1 MSNFFTQLSHLLT
14 WPRLCEMEA
23 AGPPSAPND
32 PKTQSFSGLPS
43 WAPNCRD
50 TLKSP
55 ALGRIWDNINDINM
69 PKSPVLDTP
78 PFSRHPLMVLK
89 NVLRRSPGL
98 DIKGHRRTWPVCFS
112 SPILC
117 QPPSWAIFKP
127 MATTSGGIEA
137 RCISYHFLFFF
148 LKIPNIP

>member
-1 MSNFFTQLSHLLT
+1 MPH
-14 WPRLCEMEA
+14 CEMEA
-23 AGPPSAPND
+23 AGPQSAPNH
-32 PKTQSFSGLPS
+32 PKTQSFS
-43 WAPNCRD
+43 
-50 TLKSP
+50 
-55 ALGRIWDNINDINM
+55 
-69 PKSPVLDTP
+69 
-78 PFSRHPLMVLK
+78 
-89 NVLRRSPGL
+89 GL

-137 RCISYHFLFFF
+137 RCISYHFFLYF